1 MNMSEIKL
9 THGLRAL
16 RGEMRMNESMKKYTS
31 WRAGGEAERIYI
43 PADLADLAQF
53 IRSLPEDEP
62 IYMVGLGS
70 NLLVRDGGVRGTVVV
85 LHARLNDLRLE
96 QHDEHD
102 GLVVAGA
109 GVACAKVARFAA
121 SHSLAGAEFLAGIP
135 GTVGGALAMN
145 AGCYGTETWGIVE
158 QVQTLSRTG
167 QLRERLP
174 RDYEIGYRHVMLKP
188 ETTIEDLKEQD
199 ASGEEWFVGG
209 GFRLLCGEDAASRKK
224 IKELLTR
231 RINTQPL
238 NLPNAGSVFRNPPG
252 DHAARL
258 IESCGLKGFRAGG
271 AMVSSKHA
279 NFIVNTGDATAAEI
293 EAVIAAVRETVKEQT
308 GIELVREVRIIG
320 SSHESGRIQNFATDN
335 LIGND

>member
-1 MNMSEIKL
+1 MDMSEIKL

-31 WRAGGEAERIYI
+31 WRAGGEAERIYM

-53 IRSLPEDEP
+53 IRGLPEDEP
-62 IYMVGLGS
+62 VYMVGLGS

-96 QHDEHD
+96 QRDEHD
-102 GLVVAGA
+102 ELIVAGA

-121 SHSLAGAEFLAGIP
+121 LHSLAGAEFLAGIP

-145 AGCYGTETWGIVE
+145 AGCYGAETWGIVE
-158 QVQTLSRTG
+158 RVQILSRTG
-167 QLRERLP
+167 QLRERVP
-174 RDYEIGYRHVMLKP
+174 GDYEIGYRHVILKP
-188 ETTIEDLKEQD
+188 ETKIEDRKGQD

-308 GIELVREVRIIG
+308 GIELVQEVRIIG
-320 SSHESGRIQNFATDN
+320 SHESGRIQNFATDN